1 MTEHGWIALLRGI
14 NVGGRYAVP
23 MAGLRRLFE
32 ESGCGSV
39 TTYIQSGNV
48 VFTSSVSDRSAL
60 AGLLESAVETTFG
73 VSASVVLRTFAEI
86 RRVAR
91 SHPFGQDTSQSL
103 VAFLA
108 QKPRPQDVRSLKQVD
123 VAPDRFKVVGSDV
136 FLHYPNGV
144 RGAQL
149 TGALLER
156 RLGVAG
162 TMRNWRTVTRLAEL
176 AEPAKSAD

>member
-1 MTEHGWIALLRGI
+1 MAEHGWVALLRGI
-14 NVGGRYAVP
+14 NVGSRNAVP

-32 ESGCGSV
+32 ENGCGSV
-39 TTYIQSGNV
+39 TTYIRSGNV
-48 VFTSSVSDRSAL
+48 VFTSAASDRAAL
-60 AGLLESAVETTFG
+60 AGRLERAVASTFG
-73 VSASVVLRTFAEI
+73 VSALVVLRTFAET

-91 SHPFGQDTSQSL
+91 SHPFGPDTSQSL
-103 VAFLA
+103 VVFLA
-108 QKPRPQDVRSLKQVD
+108 QKPRPKDVGSLKRAD

-176 AEPAKSAD
+176 ADAPAD